1 MEWLLVAARF
11 CGRTVIAAGMSVLVL
26 SAAAPA
32 AAQETDSRAARAEL
46 EKTQA
51 DIQRLK
57 DMLDGLKQEVSGLE
71 SELKE
76 SETDIGRL
84 KRESSELE
92 QQIRD
97 GETRLLDLREQAKE
111 LQASLEAQQEQI
123 AQQVRA
129 AYMAGQQGYLKVLL
143 NQDDPGRMARM
154 MRYYEYVGQARVEE
168 INRFNDTL
176 SQIQLASAEIV
187 REQADL
193 RGARED
199 LEVRESALQT
209 QQHKRT
215 QLLASL
221 QGQSRSEAQK
231 LAARQSERAAL
242 NKLIKQLDEAITSLP
257 TPTPPPARSQASS
270 QSQSANQNASQ
281 TPAAWPA
288 GGLAFAQARG
298 KMPLPVR
305 GRIVSRYGSQRGGD
319 ARLKWDGLLVSAS
332 LGTQVHA
339 IHGGR
344 VVFADWLRGSGLLLI
359 LDHGNGYLS
368 LYGHNQTL
376 LREVGT
382 WVQPGEAI
390 ATVGNSGGLPEP
402 SLYFAIRHRGQALDP
417 LAWCML
423 SG

>member
-1 MEWLLVAARF
+1 MEWLLMRARLLGRPLAVAALS
-11 CGRTVIAAGMSVLVL
+11 GLLLGAVL
-26 SAAAPA
+26 PA
-32 AAQETDSRAARAEL
+32 SAQETDSRAARAEL

-51 DIQRLK
+51 DIARLK
-57 DMLDGLKQEVSGLE
+57 EMLKGLKQEVSGLE
-71 SELKE
+71 SELKD

-92 QQIRD
+92 QQIKE
-97 GETRLLDLREQAKE
+97 GETRLLDLRDQAKA
-111 LQASLEAQQEQI
+111 LQASLAEQQEQI

-129 AYMAGQQGYLKVLL
+129 AYMAGQQGYLKVML

-176 SQIQLASAEIV
+176 GQIQLASAEIV
-187 REQADL
+187 REQATL
-193 RGARED
+193 QSAQED
-199 LEVRESALQT
+199 LAVREAAVKA
-209 QQHKRT
+209 QQQKRT

-221 QGQSRSEAQK
+221 QGRSRSEAEK
-231 LAARQSERAAL
+231 LSSREAERAEL
-242 NKLIKQLDEAITSLP
+242 NKLIKKLDEAITSLAM
-257 TPTPPPARSQASS
+257 PPPRPAETQGAA
-270 QSQSANQNASQ
+270 QGITQ
-281 TPAAWPA
+281 TPGKPTA
-288 GGLAFAQARG
+288 GNLAFAQARG
-298 KMPLPVR
+298 KMPLPVS
-305 GRIVSRYGSQRGGD
+305 GRITSRYGSQRGGD
-319 ARLKWDGLLVSAS
+319 SRLKWDGLLISAPA
-332 LGTQVHA
+332 GTQVNA

-382 WVQPGEAI
+382 MVKPGEPVS
-390 ATVGNSGGLPEP
+390 TVGNSGGIGES

>member
-11 CGRTVIAAGMSVLVL
+11 CGRAVIAAGMSVLVL

>member
-11 CGRTVIAAGMSVLVL
+11 CGRAVIAAGMSVLVL

-231 LAARQSERAAL
+231 LAARESERAAL

>member
-1 MEWLLVAARF
+1 MKRARQRRLMLAVALL
-11 CGRTVIAAGMSVLVL
+11 GSVLFG
-26 SAAAPA
+26 AALPSS
-32 AAQETDSRAARAEL
+32 AQETDSRAARAEL

-51 DIQRLK
+51 DIKRLK

-84 KRESSELE
+84 KRESNELE

-97 GETRLLDLREQAKE
+97 GETRLLDLREQARA
-111 LQASLEAQQEQI
+111 LQASLAAQQEQI

-154 MRYYEYVGQARVEE
+154 MRYYEYVGQARVQE
-168 INRFNDTL
+168 INHFNDTL
-176 SQIQLASAEIV
+176 DQIQQASAEIV
-187 REQADL
+187 REQAAL
-193 RGARED
+193 QSARED
-199 LEVRESALQT
+199 LAARESALQA
-209 QQHKRT
+209 QQTKRT

-221 QGQSRSEAQK
+221 QGQSRTEAQK
-231 LAARQSERAAL
+231 LAARESERAAL

-257 TPTPPPARSQASS
+257 TPTAPRVPSQGQSQNQGQASIP
-270 QSQSANQNASQ
+270 APAS
-281 TPAAWPA
+281 WPA
-288 GGLAFAQARG
+288 GSQPFAQARG
-298 KMPLPVR
+298 KMPLPVG

-319 ARLKWDGLLVSAS
+319 ARLKWDGLLISAPVGSQVS
-332 LGTQVHA
+332 A

-376 LREVGT
+376 LRDVGA
-382 WVQPGEAI
+382 WVKPGEPV
-390 ATVGNSGGLPEP
+390 ATVGNSGGLSEP
-402 SLYFAIRHRGQALDP
+402 SLYFAIRHKGRALDP

>member
-11 CGRTVIAAGMSVLVL
+11 CGRAVIAAGMSVLVL

-111 LQASLEAQQEQI
+111 LQTSLEAQQEQI

>member
-1 MEWLLVAARF
+1 MEWLKKQVRRCSLPLTVAALS
-11 CGRTVIAAGMSVLVL
+11 GMLLGVALPV
-26 SAAAPA
+26 SA
-32 AAQETDSRAARAEL
+32 QQTDSREARAEL

-51 DIQRLK
+51 DIKRLK
-57 DMLDGLKQEVSGLE
+57 EMLDGLKQEVSGLE
-71 SELKE
+71 SELKD

-84 KRESSELE
+84 KRESNELE

-97 GETRLLDLREQAKE
+97 GETRLLDLREQAKA
-111 LQASLEAQQEQI
+111 LQASLAAQQEQI

-176 SQIQLASAEIV
+176 SQIQLASADIV
-187 REQADL
+187 REQAAL
-193 RGARED
+193 QSARED
-199 LEVRESALQT
+199 LAVRESALRA
-209 QQHKRT
+209 QQQKRT

-231 LAARQSERAAL
+231 LAARESERAAL

-257 TPTPPPARSQASS
+257 TPEPPRA
-270 QSQSANQNASQ
+270 QSQSRSQNQIAIQAPAS
-281 TPAAWPA
+281 WPA
-288 GGLAFAQARG
+288 GSLAFAQARG

-305 GRIVSRYGSQRGGD
+305 GRIASRYGSQRGGD
-319 ARLKWDGLLVSAS
+319 ARLKWDGLLISAAVGS
-332 LGTQVHA
+332 QVRA

-376 LREVGT
+376 LREVGS
-382 WVQPGEAI
+382 WVQPGEPV
-390 ATVGNSGGLPEP
+390 ATVGNSGGLSEP
-402 SLYFAIRHRGQALDP
+402 SLYFAIRHKGQALDP

>member
-1 MEWLLVAARF
+1 MEWRLTGTRRRLAGLPALLLGCLLTLGLAFTA
-11 CGRTVIAAGMSVLVL
+11 
-26 SAAAPA
+26 SAD
-32 AAQETDSRAARAEL
+32 EGDSRAARAEL

-51 DIQRLK
+51 DIKRLK
-57 DMLDGLKQEVSGLE
+57 DMLDGLKQDVSGLE

-92 QQIRD
+92 KQIRE
-97 GETRLLDLREQAKE
+97 GETRLLDLRDQAGA
-111 LQASLEAQQEQI
+111 LQASLAQQQEQI
-123 AQQVRA
+123 ARQVRA

-143 NQDDPGRMARM
+143 NQDEPGRMARM

-168 INRFNDTL
+168 IHRFNDTL
-176 SQIQLASAEIV
+176 EQIQLASADIV
-187 REQADL
+187 REQAAL
-193 RGARED
+193 QSARED
-199 LEVRESALQT
+199 LAVRENAVKV
-209 QQHKRT
+209 QQEKRT

-221 QGQSRSEAQK
+221 QGRSRSEAQK
-231 LAARQSERAAL
+231 LASRQAERAEL
-242 NKLIKQLDEAITSLP
+242 NKLIKKLDEAITSLAAP
-257 TPTPPPARSQASS
+257 VQTPPRASASS
-270 QSQSANQNASQ
+270 SGVMQ
-281 TPAAWPA
+281 TPGRPTA
-288 GGLAFAQARG
+288 GNLAFTQARG

-305 GRIVSRYGSQRGGD
+305 GRITSRYGSQRGGD
-319 ARLKWDGLLVSAS
+319 ARLKWDGLLISAPV
-332 LGTQVHA
+332 GTQVNA

-376 LREVGT
+376 LREVGN

-390 ATVGNSGGLPEP
+390 STVGNSGGIAEP
-402 SLYFAIRHRGQALDP
+402 SLYFAIRHKGQALDP

>member
-11 CGRTVIAAGMSVLVL
+11 CGRAVIAAGMSVLVL

-242 NKLIKQLDEAITSLP
+242 NKLIKPLP
-257 TPTPPPARSQASS
+257 ACPRLRRLPRGAKPPAKARVQIRM
-270 QSQSANQNASQ
+270 
-281 TPAAWPA
+281 PVRRRLLGLLAA
-288 GGLAFAQARG
+288 L
-298 KMPLPVR
+298 PLPR
-305 GRIVSRYGSQRGGD
+305 RE
-319 ARLKWDGLLVSAS
+319 ARCRCRCVGALSLATAVSAA
-332 LGTQVHA
+332 GM
-339 IHGGR
+339 
-344 VVFADWLRGSGLLLI
+344 
-359 LDHGNGYLS
+359 
-368 LYGHNQTL
+368 
-376 LREVGT
+376 
-382 WVQPGEAI
+382 PG
-390 ATVGNSGGLPEP
+390 
-402 SLYFAIRHRGQALDP
+402 
-417 LAWCML
+417 
-423 SG
+423 

>member
-11 CGRTVIAAGMSVLVL
+11 CGRAVIAAGMSVLVL

-199 LEVRESALQT
+199 LEVRESALQA
-209 QQHKRT
+209 QQHKRS

-231 LAARQSERAAL
+231 LAARESERAAL